1 MPYGMFGL
9 VCHLF
14 STKQECFQHIVRP
27 ASTKLS
33 SELFWSHTFHPTHNE
48 GGYLLLQ
55 DDALYYA
62 AVLDAVLTIRI

>member
-1 MPYGMFGL
+1 MFGL

-14 STKQECFQHIVRP
+14 GTKQECFQHIVRP
-27 ASTKLS
+27 ASAKLS
-33 SELFWSHTFHPTHNE
+33 SELSWSHAFHQIHSE

-55 DDALYYA
+55 DAAPDYA